1 VQRELDIFSKE
12 VLGGEFNIRTVTKGA
27 FSQARAKLN
36 PEAFKILNRE
46 VVEAFYE
53 GAPYQVWHNKRLL
66 AIDGS
71 RLMLPKHE
79 TVREEF
85 GEHSFGP
92 GADSA
97 RSMAMV
103 SLLYDPVNLITLD
116 AQMAP
121 YASSERDLLYSHLE
135 YVSRGD
141 VLLADRGYASFGLFF
156 LLQARGIDFCIRIK
170 DDWWLEA
177 RKLKASGQSE
187 AIVSFALPDKDREML
202 AAYANW
208 ANKKLTCR
216 LGCHFSIKRDQLF
229 SIKREHLTRYG
240 MRDAYWLSTAPG

>member
-1 VQRELDIFSKE
+1 VIWKQ
-12 VLGGEFNIRTVTKGA
+12 VNILVM
-27 FSQARAKLN
+27 L
-36 PEAFKILNRE
+36 
-46 VVEAFYE
+46 
-53 GAPYQVWHNKRLL
+53 RLL

-177 RKLKASGQSE
+177 RKLKASGQAE